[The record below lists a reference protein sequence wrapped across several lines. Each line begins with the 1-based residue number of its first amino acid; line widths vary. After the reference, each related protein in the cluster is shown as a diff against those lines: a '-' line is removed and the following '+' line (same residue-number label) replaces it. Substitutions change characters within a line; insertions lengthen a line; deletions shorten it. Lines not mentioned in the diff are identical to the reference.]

1 MASTSQA
8 GSRSHVSHVSH
19 ASYTSRAFLAS
30 LVLVGAAA
38 AGACS
43 GGSPASPAY
52 APATDTSSDDA
63 SLSSGSSNAMDS
75 SAPSDAAPFTN
86 CGTSPASGSI
96 PADVLAVMSAKCQP
110 CHQNPP
116 LHDAPFPLLTYA
128 DVHSLFEETIPK
140 YQEMHALIQPSGSPH
155 MPFGT
160 APQLTATEFTTLD
173 DWLLACAPPGE

>member
-1 MASTSQA
+1 MRPMASTSQA
-8 GSRSHVSHVSH
+8 VSVSYVSRV
-19 ASYTSRAFLAS
+19 SRAALAS
-30 LVLVGAAA
+30 LVLAVA
-38 AGACS
+38 ACS
-43 GGSPASPAY
+43 GGSPASPVD
-52 APATDTSSDDA
+52 APPTETASEDA
-63 SLSSGSSNAMDS
+63 SLSSASSSAMDSS
-75 SAPSDAAPFTN
+75 SAPSDAAPFAN
-86 CGTSPASGSI
+86 CGTSPATGSI

-116 LHDAPFPLLTYA
+116 LHNAPFPLLTYA
-128 DVHSLFEETIPK
+128 DVHSLFAETIPK